1 LDVVCR
7 VLDIL
12 SENGPLKKTRLS
24 VKAGLN
30 YNSCVKYSTVLKRI
44 GWTES
49 RSFDGWEVLSLT
61 ALGLERRNLHL
72 ELDMR
77 DLQKNSVSSSMNKN
91 IGSIIYMEL
100 PFLPPMN
107 KYDDNRPLTDLA
119 YNPTSTLTGSKVLIV
134 DEEKDVLYT
143 TLGYLM
149 LQVIVWIH
157 SSSALNVLLIAA
169 FMMPRSFLRRDV
181 VIE

>member
-1 LDVVCR
+1 M
-7 VLDIL
+7 L
-12 SENGPLKKTRLS
+12 SESGPLKKTRLS
-24 VKAGLN
+24 LKAGLN

-44 GWTES
+44 GWIES

-61 ALGLERRNLHL
+61 TLGLERRNL

-77 DLQKNSVSSSMNKN
+77 DSQKNSVSSSMNED
-91 IGSIIYMEL
+91 IGSILMEL
-100 PFLPPMN
+100 PFPAPLN

-149 LQVIVWIH
+149 LQVIMWIP

>member
-1 LDVVCR
+1 LGIVCR
-7 VLDIL
+7 ILGIL

-30 YNSCVKYSTVLKRI
+30 YNSCVKYFTVLKRL
-44 GWTES
+44 GWIES

-61 ALGLERRNLHL
+61 TLGLERPSLHL

-77 DLQKNSVSSSMNKN
+77 DLQKDSVSSSMNED
-91 IGSIIYMEL
+91 IGSIYIEL
-100 PFLPPMN
+100 PFPPPMN
-107 KYDDNRPLTDLA
+107 KYNDNRPLTELA

-149 LQVIVWIH
+149 LQVIMWIP

-169 FMMPRSFLRRDV
+169 FMTPRSFLRRDV

>member
-1 LDVVCR
+1 MA
-7 VLDIL
+7 
-12 SENGPLKKTRLS
+12 PLKKTRLS

-30 YNSCVKYSTVLKRI
+30 YYSCVKYSTVLKRLRWI
-44 GWTES
+44 ES
-49 RSFDGWEVLSLT
+49 RSFDDWEVLSLT

-77 DLQKNSVSSSMNKN
+77 DSQKNSVSSSM
-91 IGSIIYMEL
+91 IEDFGSIYTEL
-100 PFLPPMN
+100 PFRPPLN
-107 KYDDNRPLTDLA
+107 KYDDNRSLTDLA

-143 TLGYLM
+143 TPGYLM
-149 LQVIVWIH
+149 LQVIIMWIP
-157 SSSALNVLLIAA
+157 SSSALNVLLIVA
-169 FMMPRSFLRRDV
+169 FMMPRSFLRRDL